1 MPTSGERGFR
11 AHWNG
16 GAERVK
22 GVVVSYIKGYD
33 HETLREVVDPRR
45 CRERL
50 DEIGEQRSLPALLE
64 RVWLLKVLGRP
75 DDALVLSEQSVRVAR
90 MAGTRKDLLRAR
102 ILHASVQQVRG
113 AYAAADQELTTCGE
127 EAEGQG
133 WAAIAA
139 FAYQHR
145 GKVHFDADDLEL
157 ARRDFKR
164 ALFLRQ
170 ESGAPDDQLESTLL
184 AIDAVDRRRAAAS
197 VAS

>member
-1 MPTSGERGFR
+1 M
-11 AHWNG
+11 
-16 GAERVK
+16 
-22 GVVVSYIKGYD
+22 SYIRGYD
-33 HETLREVVDPRR
+33 PETLREKVDPRQ

-64 RVWLLKVLGRP
+64 RVWLLKVLGKP
-75 DDALVLSEQSVRVAR
+75 DDSLVLAEQAVRVAR
-90 MAGTRKDLLRAR
+90 MAGTRKDLMRAR

-113 AYAAADQELTTCGE
+113 AFAAADQELTMCAD

-133 WAAIAA
+133 WAGIAA

-145 GKVHFDADDLEL
+145 GRVHYDSGNLDS

-170 ESGAPDDQLESTLL
+170 ESGVPDDQLESTLM